1 MTQEQQTSG
10 ESGDSAGDS
19 QEAQENENAQD
30 GENAA
35 TAAVENTAG
44 EENRQEKQ
52 DTDSQNSGSSGTV
65 SESGSDTNSSAGGS
79 SGSDSDSAGQPAEE
93 RTEAAPKPTEAP
105 RTFKA
110 DGDYTGTAV
119 CDTYGYT
126 VTVVVTISGDAVT
139 GVSASATAGGADEMF
154 FSQANA
160 KVPGAILANG
170 DVSGVDGVSGA
181 TKSSNAIKAAYTSA
195 YQSAKN

>member
-1 MTQEQQTSG
+1 MLFRS
-10 ESGDSAGDS
+10 
-19 QEAQENENAQD
+19 
-30 GENAA
+30 
-35 TAAVENTAG
+35 
-44 EENRQEKQ
+44 
-52 DTDSQNSGSSGTV
+52 
-65 SESGSDTNSSAGGS
+65 
-79 SGSDSDSAGQPAEE
+79 
-93 RTEAAPKPTEAP
+93 
-105 RTFKA
+105 
-110 DGDYTGTAV
+110 
-119 CDTYGYT
+119 YGYT

-170 DVSGVDGVSGA
+170 GVSGVDGVSGA